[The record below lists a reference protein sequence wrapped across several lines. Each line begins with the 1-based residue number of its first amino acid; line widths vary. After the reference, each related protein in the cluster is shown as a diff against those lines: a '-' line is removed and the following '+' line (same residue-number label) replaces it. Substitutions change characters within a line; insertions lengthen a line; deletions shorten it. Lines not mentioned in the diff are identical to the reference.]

1 MKEQLLSE
9 ARKYLNTG
17 FSIIPVNLLKDEN
30 GKYQKKPL
38 VRWQDYQKIKA
49 SDHELLKWASF
60 PSLNGLGAVTGEIS
74 GIVVLDIDNPE
85 LLSDFDLPL
94 TPRVRSIS
102 GGYHYYFKY
111 PHDLK
116 VKNHQALLPK
126 VDIRA
131 DGGFIVIPPSGIDD
145 EHSYI
150 WEQNFATTPLAEIP
164 TWLRDLLE
172 VAQSPEFTQIEFDPE
187 KAVEA
192 GSRHK
197 TSLQAIGYLSRKYH
211 SEGLDKIWD
220 RLLNWVS
227 TKFSVS
233 FGQEDMAWLK
243 GSFDRYAPKN
253 IASSTRKSPARLI
266 ELVVE
271 GKFGLFKTT
280 KDKKTYIGKPEQ
292 PLIVIPTDSEEFYD
306 TISLEYYGQYRTPL
320 TNDSLK
326 KVLPTIRA
334 LINEKGEEIQLSN
347 RVASKDGHV
356 YYDLFEDNVFVSV
369 SNQGVQIVGPDAI
382 RASGLRFVRYS
393 HQQPQCM
400 PKLDAPISDAYLLF
414 DFLAIKDEEQ
424 KMLLLCHLVA
434 SLVPNISRCM
444 LVFQGSRGSAKS
456 TSQRLIRFLID
467 PASPALLRI
476 PKSSDDLQIFLEK
489 NYFCCFDN
497 VSWISKEVSDSL
509 CMMITGGGTLKRKL
523 FTDNEIV
530 TTDLKSCLAINGINL
545 AIHEPDLL
553 ERSLIIETTRLE
565 AVRSEEEL
573 MAEFERAKSR
583 ILGGIFSL
591 LASTLQSLPSQA
603 PGAFRMADY
612 YRYASAAA
620 ISLGSTREQFE
631 QIFQR
636 NIDRQN
642 EAAIESSPL
651 AQVIVDFISD
661 KSVPSE
667 LKSSELYSQ
676 LSDRAK
682 EMGVEKGMPNGA
694 HNLWKK
700 LNPLRVDLEGVGILV
715 EKICRRDGTYIRIV
729 KSPSVEAA
737 EAAEAE
743 EIANSF

>member
-1 MKEQLLSE
+1 
-9 ARKYLNTG
+9 
-17 FSIIPVNLLKDEN
+17 
-30 GKYQKKPL
+30 
-38 VRWQDYQKIKA
+38 
-49 SDHELLKWASF
+49 
-60 PSLNGLGAVTGEIS
+60 
-74 GIVVLDIDNPE
+74 
-85 LLSDFDLPL
+85 
-94 TPRVRSIS
+94 
-102 GGYHYYFKY
+102 
-111 PHDLK
+111 
-116 VKNHQALLPK
+116 
-126 VDIRA
+126 
-131 DGGFIVIPPSGIDD
+131 
-145 EHSYI
+145 
-150 WEQNFATTPLAEIP
+150 
-164 TWLRDLLE
+164 
-172 VAQSPEFTQIEFDPE
+172 
-187 KAVEA
+187 
-192 GSRHK
+192 
-197 TSLQAIGYLSRKYH
+197 
-211 SEGLDKIWD
+211 
-220 RLLNWVS
+220 
-227 TKFSVS
+227 
-233 FGQEDMAWLK
+233 
-243 GSFDRYAPKN
+243 
-253 IASSTRKSPARLI
+253 
-266 ELVVE
+266 
-271 GKFGLFKTT
+271 
-280 KDKKTYIGKPEQ
+280 
-292 PLIVIPTDSEEFYD
+292 
-306 TISLEYYGQYRTPL
+306 
-320 TNDSLK
+320 
-326 KVLPTIRA
+326 
-334 LINEKGEEIQLSN
+334 
-347 RVASKDGHV
+347 
-356 YYDLFEDNVFVSV
+356 
-369 SNQGVQIVGPDAI
+369 
-382 RASGLRFVRYS
+382 
-393 HQQPQCM
+393 
-400 PKLDAPISDAYLLF
+400 
-414 DFLAIKDEEQ
+414 
-424 KMLLLCHLVA
+424 
-434 SLVPNISRCM
+434 M

>member
-1 MKEQLLSE
+1 MKEHLLSE
-9 ARKYLNTG
+9 ARNYLSSG
-17 FSIIPVNLLKDEN
+17 FSIIPVNLFQDNN

-38 VRWQDYQKIKA
+38 VRWQDYQKIRA
-49 SDHELLKWASF
+49 TEQELLRWASL
-60 PSLNGLGAVTGEIS
+60 PSLNALGAVTGKVS
-74 GIVVLDIDNPE
+74 GVVVLDIDDPAFIH
-85 LLSDFDLPL
+85 SFDLPQ

-111 PHDLK
+111 PQDLK

-145 EHSYI
+145 AHSYV
-150 WEQNFATTPLAEIP
+150 WENDLTTPFAEIP
-164 TWLRDLLE
+164 KWLRDLLE
-172 VAQSPEFTQIEFDPE
+172 VTQSPEFTQSEFDPE
-187 KAVEA
+187 MTVEA

-197 TSLQAIGYLSRKYH
+197 TSLQAIGYFSRKFH
-211 SEGLDKIWD
+211 NEGLDKIWD
-220 RLLNWVS
+220 RLLNWAT
-227 TKFSVS
+227 TKFTVT
-233 FGQEDMAWLK
+233 FGHEDMTWLK

-253 IASSTRKSPARLI
+253 IASSSKKSPARLI
-266 ELVVE
+266 ELVVGGE
-271 GKFGLFKTT
+271 FSLFKTT

-306 TISLEYYGQYRTPL
+306 TVSLEYYEQYRTPL
-320 TNDSLK
+320 TNDALK

-334 LINEKGEEIQLSN
+334 LINENGEEIQLSN
-347 RVASKDGHV
+347 RVASKGNFV
-356 YYDLFEDNVFVSV
+356 YYDLFEDDVFISV
-369 SNQGVQIVGPDAI
+369 SSDGVQVVGPDAI

-393 HQQPQCM
+393 HQQRQCM
-400 PKLDAPISDAYLLF
+400 PSLDANISDAYLLF

-424 KMLLLCHLVA
+424 KLLLLCHLVA
-434 SLVPNISRCM
+434 SLVPNIARCM

-456 TSQRLIRFLID
+456 TSQRLIRLLID

-476 PKSSDDLQIFLEK
+476 PKNADDLQIFLEK

-530 TTDLKSCLAINGINL
+530 TTDLKSSLAINGINL

-565 AVRSEEEL
+565 TVRSEEEL
-573 MAEFERAKSR
+573 MAEFEKAKPR
-583 ILGGIFSL
+583 ILGGLFSL
-591 LASTLQSLPSQA
+591 LASTLQSLPDQA

-620 ISLGSTREQFE
+620 ISLGSTRENFE
-631 QIFQR
+631 QIFQK

-651 AQVIVDFISD
+651 AQVIVDFMTD
-661 KSVPSE
+661 KVSPSE

-676 LSDRAK
+676 LIERAK
-682 EMGVEKGMPNGA
+682 EMGVDKGMPNGA

-700 LNPLRVDLEGVGILV
+700 LNPLRIDLEGVGLLV
-715 EKICRRDGTYIRIV
+715 ERISRRDGTYIRIG

-743 EIANSF
+743 AIANSF